1 MYIDPSLRILVV
13 DSTEEV
19 SPVLTQMLSQI
30 GIKEIETVISPVD
43 GLALL
48 REKKIDFVITDW
60 QTEPMD
66 GAEFIQTVRA
76 DVSLF
81 ETRFLVVTADVEPS
95 KVLEAYRAGADGYAI
110 APFSARS
117 LASKLTQIRDALAE
131 LPLPA

>member
-13 DSTEEV
+13 DPTEEV
-19 SPVLTQMLSQI
+19 SPVLTQMLTQI
-30 GIKEIETVISPVD
+30 GIKEVETVIGPVE
-43 GLALL
+43 GLARL
-48 REKKIDFVITDW
+48 REKKIDIVITDW

-76 DVSLF
+76 DETLF
-81 ETRFLVVTADVEPS
+81 ETRFLVVTADIEPA

-117 LASKLTQIRDALAE
+117 LANKLTQIRDALAE